1 MNLPGTI
8 CINAEGHLQVGDCDV
23 VELARTFGTPLYIYD
38 EEGIREKCREYHR
51 ALAAH
56 YPKYKVLYA
65 SKAFSSLAMCRLME
79 QEGLGLDVVSGGE
92 LYTALAAGFPQ
103 GKIYF
108 HGNNKSIEELNLAL
122 SAGVGYIVVDNPW
135 ELENLAQLAAGRK
148 SRIKI
153 LLRLT
158 PGIEAHTHHY
168 IQTGQLDSKF
178 GISLAGDAAL
188 EVVKR
193 ALELPCLELA
203 GIHCHIGSQVF
214 ASESFRLAA
223 ERMVEFMAEVREE
236 TGQQLAELNLGGGLG
251 ITYTENDRP
260 EPIAAFIHGIATA
273 IKEAC
278 ARYNL
283 PLPTLL
289 LEPGRSLVG
298 EAGIAVYR
306 VGAIKEIPGV
316 RTYASVDG
324 GMADNPRP
332 ALYQARYRAL
342 VANKADAPRVQKYT
356 IAGKCCESGDI
367 LIEDIELPRLVPGD
381 LIAVLSSGAY
391 QYAMASNYN
400 RLPRPAVI
408 AVAQGRAEVII
419 RRETYSDLIRYD
431 RIPPAWEKDATLPA
445 VM

>member
-1 MNLPGTI
+1 MDLPGTI
-8 CINAEGHLQVGDCDV
+8 SFNASGHLQVGNCDV

-38 EEGIREKCREYHR
+38 EKGIRQKCREYHH
-51 ALAAH
+51 ALAAN
-56 YPKYKVLYA
+56 YQDYKVLYA
-65 SKAFSSLAMCRLME
+65 SKAFSSLAIYRLME

-92 LYTALAAGFPQ
+92 LYTALAANFPPE
-103 GKIYF
+103 KIYF

-122 SAGVGYIVVDNPW
+122 SAGVGYFVVDNPW

-148 SRIKI
+148 TRVKI

-178 GISLAGDAAL
+178 GISLAEGAAMA
-188 EVVKR
+188 VVKR
-193 ALELPCLELA
+193 ALALPRIELV

-214 ASESFRLAA
+214 TSESFRHAA
-223 ERMVEFMAEVREE
+223 GKMVEFMAAVKKE
-236 TGQQLAELNLGGGLG
+236 TGQQLAELNLGGGLAIIYTETDKPEPVASFIKG
-251 ITYTENDRP
+251 ITD
-260 EPIAAFIHGIATA
+260 AV
-273 IKEAC
+273 KDAC

-283 PLPTLL
+283 PLPTVVV
-289 LEPGRSLVG
+289 EPGRSLVG
-298 EAGIAVYR
+298 EAGLAVYR

-316 RTYASVDG
+316 RTYASIDG

-342 VANKADAPRVQKYT
+342 VANKANAPREQKYT

-367 LIEDIELPRLVPGD
+367 LIQDIDLPRIVPGD
-381 LIAVLSSGAY
+381 LIAVLASGAY

-408 AVAQGRAEVII
+408 TVANGRAEIII
-419 RRETYSDLIRYD
+419 RRETYSDLLRYD
-431 RIPPAWEKDATLPA
+431 RIPPSWAEKDILPA